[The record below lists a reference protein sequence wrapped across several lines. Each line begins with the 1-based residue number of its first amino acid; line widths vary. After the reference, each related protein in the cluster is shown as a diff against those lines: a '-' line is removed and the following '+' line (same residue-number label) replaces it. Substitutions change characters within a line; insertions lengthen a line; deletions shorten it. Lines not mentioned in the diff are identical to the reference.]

1 MFHLQRNID
10 YMTEQL
16 DQMKSNVKAML
27 ISGIEVELGP
37 FDANLVYRYMRTPP
51 WKQIVIDNLGADF
64 AEDVR
69 KKTPGHALC
78 DVKVEE
84 HAILPLWNQ
93 RNIDDENE
101 EDESEQ

>member
-1 MFHLQRNID
+1 MVQCKD
-10 YMTEQL
+10 
-16 DQMKSNVKAML
+16 
-27 ISGIEVELGP
+27 GP
-37 FDANLVYRYMRTPP
+37 PA
-51 WKQIVIDNLGADF
+51 
-64 AEDVR
+64 

-101 EDESEQ
+101 EDESE